1 MYSYIRPKEKVEI
14 CCDKK
19 KILIVDDEEDVLLLF
34 KKRLIAMGFSVIA
47 VDNSKDALVLA
58 ESEHPDL
65 IILDVLMPGMDG
77 PEIAK
82 RLKEIPE
89 TTDIPVIFLTGMFP
103 KHEDKK
109 QGRIVAGNV
118 LFDKPCDIE
127 SLLIAIKK
135 ALSEKTNISS

>member
-1 MYSYIRPKEKVEI
+1 MDS
-14 CCDKK
+14 K
-19 KILIVDDEEDVLLLF
+19 KILIVDDEEDLLLLF
-34 KKRLIAMGFSVIA
+34 KKRLIAMGFSVIVA
-47 VDNSKDALVLA
+47 DNGKDALVLA

-127 SLLIAIKK
+127 SLLVAIKK